1 MLRHLHITN
10 FVLIEQC
17 QLDFGAG
24 LCVLT
29 GETGAGKSI
38 LLDALGLVLGG
49 RLSGAVLRDTS
60 KPASITAEFTLN
72 SATRETLTEAG
83 ILVDDNTLLL
93 KRIVMPEG
101 GSNRCLVNDQPVSVN
116 LLKTLGD
123 QLVEI
128 HGQHGQRDL
137 TDLSRQRT
145 MLDDSAALGAEVQK
159 LGKAY
164 AQWQEAKT
172 ALETLEAELK
182 EARREEEY
190 LRHVAQEL
198 SQLNPQSEEEDELS
212 NERNRLMKAEQLGSL
227 LVEALRELKGAASL
241 YNAQRMLM
249 RSDAMQVEELQA
261 VVDTLERAQIE
272 SGEAVQMLTQVK
284 ESYGYDPHKLEQ
296 VEERLFALRAAA
308 RKNQCSV
315 SDLTGLRDRIKASL
329 STLNSQEKL
338 LAEKQQIARKAKEV
352 YQQLAEALSAKRSK
366 AADKMAK
373 SVMAELGV
381 LKMAATRFHAK
392 IERLEEANWNS
403 SGMDRVCFE
412 VSTNPGS
419 PFGAL
424 HKIASGGELSRFM
437 LALKVVMAESK
448 SDTTLI
454 FDEIDAGTSGI
465 VADAIGDRLAKLGTK
480 QQVMVITHLPQVA
493 GKGSTHFKVAKEQT
507 KKTTQTTVTLLDK
520 SQRQEELAQML
531 SGKEITA
538 EARKAAAMLLE
549 KTA

>member
-24 LCVLT
+24 LCVMT

-49 RLSGAVLRDTS
+49 RLSGVVLRDTA
-60 KPASITAEFTLN
+60 KPAVMTAEFALN
-72 SATRETLTEAG
+72 AATRETLAEAG
-83 ILVDDNTLLL
+83 IIAEENTLLL
-93 KRIVMPEG
+93 KRVITAEG
-101 GSNRCLVNDQPVSVN
+101 SRCLVNDQPVSVN
-116 LLKTLGD
+116 LLKTLGE

-137 TDLSRQRT
+137 TDLSRQRA
-145 MLDDSAALGAEVQK
+145 MLDDSAGLAAEVQK
-159 LGKAY
+159 TGVAY
-164 AQWQEAKT
+164 AQWQEAKN
-172 ALETLEAELK
+172 ALEALEAAVK

-198 SQLNPQSEEEDELS
+198 SQLNPQSEEEDELA

-227 LVEALRELKGAASL
+227 LVDALRELKGAASL

-249 RSDAMQVEELQA
+249 RADAMQVEELQA

-272 SGEAVQMLTQVK
+272 SGEAIRMLERAK
-284 ESYGYDPHKLEQ
+284 DAYGYDPKKLEQ

-315 SDLTGLRDRIKASL
+315 SELTALRDRIKASL

-338 LAEKQQIARKAKEV
+338 LAQKKQAASSAKET
-352 YQQLAEALSAKRSK
+352 YQKLAEVLSAKRSK
-366 AADKMAK
+366 AAEKMAK
-373 SVMAELGV
+373 SVMAELAV
-381 LKMAATRFHAK
+381 LKMAATRFQVK
-392 IERLEEANWNS
+392 IERLDEANWNA
-403 SGMDRVCFE
+403 SGMDRLCFE

-454 FDEIDAGTSGI
+454 FDEIDAGTSGL
-465 VADAIGDRLAKLGTK
+465 VADAIGDRLAKLGQR

-493 GKGSTHFKVAKEQT
+493 GKGGTHFKVAKEQS

-520 SQRQEELAQML
+520 KQRQEELAQML
-531 SGKEITA
+531 SGKEISS
-538 EARKAAAMLLE
+538 EARKAAAKLME
-549 KTA
+549 KSA